1 LELTKIRL
9 KIWVS
14 TGRTTG
20 KSNFM
25 NDKGIPLTLAASD
38 LMNSVIDL
46 TLTYRGKREFR
57 YISKVSSKNSCSN
70 AQHPS
75 QFGVSQGH

>member
-1 LELTKIRL
+1 MAGLLIFGIGNTKEVFHLPENSELTKIWL

-25 NDKGIPLTLAASD
+25 NDKGIPSTPAASD
-38 LMNSVIDL
+38 LMDITASQISLSPTMANENSG
-46 TLTYRGKREFR
+46 TF
-57 YISKVSSKNSCSN
+57 
-70 AQHPS
+70 
-75 QFGVSQGH
+75 